1 MHYLGEIID
10 TAKANIAEH
19 QGEQHEEQAQE
30 QEEQEQEQEAEE
42 GHPIETNEENEDAET
57 AEDDME
63 GGMKDLSKTTPIN
76 YYSAKGDLKMCRYLI
91 GRGAHCNKPDSYGN
105 TPMYWAAYNGH
116 LEICKLLYLNGGAQE
131 DIRTLETFGGAPL
144 RSTTS
149 AAQPPKWYRE
159 KYRS

>member
-30 QEEQEQEQEAEE
+30 QAQEQEQGAKDGDAIEA
-42 GHPIETNEENEDAET
+42 NEDAET
-57 AEDDME
+57 EEDDEE

-91 GRGAHCNKPDSYGN
+91 GRGAHCNRPDSYGN

-116 LEICKLLYLNGGAQE
+116 LEICKLLYLHGGAQE
-131 DIRTLETFGGAPL
+131 DIRTLDTFGGAPL
-144 RSTTS
+144 RSNS
-149 AAQPPKWYRE
+149 AAQQPKWYRD